1 MITALQ
7 EFLQVAR
14 GDGEADLVLKNARL
28 VNVFTGEIIMVNIA
42 VWQGTIVGFGDYRA
56 KEIVDL
62 RGMLVTPSFIDGHVH
77 IESSMVS
84 PPEYARLVVPNGT
97 GSVICDP
104 HEIAN
109 VLGVTGIQYML
120 ATTEK
125 LPLNVYVMAPSSVPA
140 TDMETSG
147 AVIGP
152 AEIKSLLAHDRVLGL
167 AEMMNYP
174 GVVQGRPE
182 VLEKLELAIN
192 HKVLVDGHAPGL
204 TGKQLYAYIGA
215 GIRSEHEVTTVKE
228 AVEKLRAGMFLM
240 IRHGSTAKNLADLL
254 PVITEQNSRRCMFV
268 SDDLHT
274 KDLLEQGHM
283 NYILRRAVNYGLDP
297 VTAIR
302 MVTINPAEYFGLR
315 HLGAV
320 APGYRADLVVLENLE
335 SFRPYYVF
343 SKGQLVA
350 EKGKYLQEGQP
361 DELPAVLVMN
371 VNLSSEPFKIRARG
385 EKARVIEVIPGQI
398 VSGRNSLPV
407 KEENGEIRAD
417 TARDILKIAVVERYQ
432 GTGRVGV
439 GLVRG
444 FGLKAGALAS
454 TVAHDSHNI
463 VVVGTSDEDMEL
475 AVNKLIATGG
485 GQVVVESGGVKAI
498 LPLPIAGLMSDLT
511 ATEVAARVKDLH
523 EAAKN
528 LGCKLQAPFMTMA
541 FLALPVI
548 PDLKI
553 TDKGLVDV
561 KSFNM
566 VDLFV

>member
-7 EFLQVAR
+7 EFLRVAR

-56 KEIVDL
+56 KEIIDL
-62 RGMLVTPSFIDGHVH
+62 RGMFVTPSFIDGHVH

-97 GSVICDP
+97 GSVVCDP

-109 VLGVTGIQYML
+109 VLGVSGIQYIL

-125 LPLNVYVMAPSSVPA
+125 LPLNAYVMAPSSVPA

-152 AEIKSLLAHDRVLGL
+152 AEIKSLLAHERVLGL

-182 VLEKLELAIN
+182 VLEKLAIN
-192 HKVLVDGHAPGL
+192 HKILVDGHAPGL

-228 AVEKLRAGMFLM
+228 AMEKLRAGMFLM
-240 IRHGSTAKNLADLL
+240 IRYGSTAKNLADLL

-302 MVTINPAEYFGLR
+302 MATINPAEYFGLR
-315 HLGAV
+315 NLGAV

-371 VNLSSEPFKIRARG
+371 VKLSSEPFKITARG
-385 EKARVIEVIPGQI
+385 DKARVIEVIPGQI
-398 VSGRNSLPV
+398 VSGSNSLPV
-407 KEENGEIRAD
+407 KEKNGEIGAD
-417 TARDILKIAVVERYQ
+417 IVQDILKIAVVERYH

-444 FGLKAGALAS
+444 FGLKSGALAS
-454 TVAHDSHNI
+454 TVAHDCHNI
-463 VVVGTSDEDMEL
+463 VVVGIADEDMEL
-475 AVNKLIATGG
+475 AVNKLIETGG
-485 GQVVVESGGVKAI
+485 GQVVVDRGEVKAI
-498 LPLPIAGLMSDLT
+498 LPLPIAGLMSDLA
-511 ATEVAARVKDLH
+511 ATEVAARVKNLH
-523 EAAKN
+523 AAAKN
-528 LGCKLQAPFMTMA
+528 MGCKLQAPFMTMA